1 MSALPSTPSTAG
13 RAIAVSTV
21 GMSKHFGSFTA
32 LDNVSISV
40 PTGQFHVLLGENGA
54 GKSTLVKCIMGFY
67 QPDAGSL
74 LVDWKPTEV
83 RNPRDAR
90 ALGIGMVYQH
100 FTLVPSL
107 TGAENLVISRADT
120 PAVID
125 WRRERKGLADFMDR
139 MPFRVPLDVPVAALA
154 AGEKQKLEILKLLY
168 LDQRFLILDEPTSVL
183 TPDEADEM
191 LGLLRGMTSRGDLTV
206 LMISHKFREVLAFA
220 DAVSVLRRG
229 ALVGGGMVADMT
241 TDSMARLM
249 IGDTIIRERAS
260 RTARHRHSYGARPC
274 RDLRRRRCRQ
284 AGGRRRQPQGRRGRD
299 RRYRGRLRQRAGGPG
314 RGAQRSAPHARWPG
328 LHQRQAVRAGPQGF
342 RSLQGLWAAR
352 GTAEERRRAA
362 HVRGREH
369 CVPRLRQAARRALRL
384 VAVAVAHPGQGRGP
398 GRALQGQDRLA
409 RRTDRDAVG
418 RATSSAPSWLA
429 NCRATSTC

>member
-1 MSALPSTPSTAG
+1 MPSAAG

-40 PTGQFHVLLGENGA
+40 PAGQFHVLLGENGA

-74 LVDWKPTEV
+74 LVDWKPIEV

-125 WRRERKGLADFMDR
+125 WRKERKGLADFMDR

-241 TDSMARLM
+241 TDSMARMM
-249 IGDTIIRERAS
+249 IGDTVIRERAS
-260 RTARHRHSYGARPC
+260 RTARTDTTRCSTWPGSSPTTMPASPRSTASASRSARARSSASRACP
-274 RDLRRRRCRQ
+274 
-284 AGGRRRQPQGRRGRD
+284 ATGRR
-299 RRYRGRLRQRAGGPG
+299 L
-314 RGAQRSAPHARWPG
+314 
-328 LHQRQAVRAGPQGF
+328 
-342 RSLQGLWAAR
+342 
-352 GTAEERRRAA
+352 
-362 HVRGREH
+362 
-369 CVPRLRQAARRALRL
+369 
-384 VAVAVAHPGQGRGP
+384 
-398 GRALQGQDRLA
+398 
-409 RRTDRDAVG
+409 
-418 RATSSAPSWLA
+418 SSR
-429 NCRATSTC
+429 C